1 MPPVT
6 RSMRRNLPTF
16 LQESSTRQS
25 TTSPPL
31 RLSEPPRTGYPGLLD
46 WITITPALIW
56 DHAKQTDA
64 INEFFDQLQGYS
76 SVNLRLRRS
85 RPLEAPNTEYLMIE
99 WSHASTRAKFL
110 DSDDYTSLMNLLGRL
125 TQGRSVHLSLVD
137 FSSTNTYAFHPD
149 KRGPVDHFELLMVD
163 FPGNLS
169 ESQRNEISHRNGPF
183 SLRGWFPGQPYEE
196 IEPLPLHQ
204 LVDWTCGWLVDT
216 TGAGAAAVDFRG
228 HRGAQCLV
236 YFLRWNGWAGE
247 RRYKAIHETHPVDWW
262 GEFLARLEELGMLG
276 WESQHVRFDRRSH

>member
-16 LQESSTRQS
+16 LQESSTCQS

-64 INEFFDQLQGYS
+64 IDEFFDQLQGYS

-110 DSDDYTSLMNLLGRL
+110 DSDDSTSLMDILGRL
-125 TQGRSVHLSLVD
+125 TRGRSVHLSLVD
-137 FSSTNTYAFHPD
+137 FSATNTYAFHPD
-149 KRGPVDHFELLMVD
+149 HRGPVDHIELLMVY
-163 FPGNLS
+163 FPRQLS
-169 ESQRNEISHRNGPF
+169 EQQSKGITRCDHPF
-183 SLRGWFPGQPYEE
+183 LLRGGCPGQPDEE
-196 IEPLPLHQ
+196 IEPLPPYQ
-204 LVDWTCGWLVDT
+204 LVDWTRGWLVHPPP
-216 TGAGAAAVDFRG
+216 AAVDFRG
-228 HRGAQCLV
+228 HRGARCLV